1 MTEKFSLKKLFQIWL
16 NNIKFWLASQL
27 SRHSYYNHIENCPV
41 WNFWK
46 VYDSGDLRWLVKT
59 AKINDLPKY
68 YSKNKLQK
76 AFTQLLDSN
85 TYSDFAILKDYYKC
99 KRALLLYLLEPTDK
113 NLNDYNKEFFRY
125 IREYDK
131 YYKAYEING
140 NKYNRLLDLYKEL
153 HKEVEPFELVRI
165 RMKIFNPE
173 IIKGEKQN
181 SLDIYKDIQY
191 IKEALGYPVN
201 IKEITMKEYYIALET
216 IKERSNKASENG
228 RK

>member
-1 MTEKFSLKKLFQIWL
+1 MTEKFSLKKFCLTWL

-85 TYSDFAILKDYYKC
+85 TYSDYNILKDYYKC
-99 KRALLLYLLEPTDK
+99 KRALLLYLLEPNDK

-131 YYKAYEING
+131 YYKDYEIAG
-140 NKYNRLLDLYKEL
+140 QKYDRLLDCYKKL
-153 HKEVEPFELVRI
+153 HNEINSHDLVRI

-173 IIKGEKQN
+173 LIKGTKL
-181 SLDIYKDIQY
+181 SAWDIYKDVIF
-191 IKEALGYPVN
+191 IKEKLGIQFNIRELTLKEYYVALEN
-201 IKEITMKEYYIALET
+201 IKEQINRQNTK
-216 IKERSNKASENG
+216 
-228 RK
+228 

>member
-1 MTEKFSLKKLFQIWL
+1 MIEKYSFAKYCQILLSSLR
-16 NNIKFWLASQL
+16 FWLAKIFDN
-27 SRHSYYNHIENCPV
+27 YTIYNHIENCPV

-46 VYDSGDLRWLVKT
+46 VYDSGDLRYLIDTNK
-59 AKINDLPKY
+59 LPKY
-68 YSKNKLQK
+68 YNKKRLQK
-76 AFTQLLDSN
+76 SFEQLLDSN
-85 TYSDFAILKDYYKC
+85 TYSDFAILKDYFNCQK
-99 KRALLLYLLEPTDK
+99 ALYLYLLDPSDK

-181 SLDIYKDIQY
+181 SWDIYKDIQY

-201 IKEITMKEYYIALET
+201 IKEITMKEYYVALET
-216 IKERSNKASENG
+216 IKERSNKAAENG
-228 RK
+228 RKM